1 MIDYEDLEE
10 TLDELG
16 ISQGQRISTL
26 MDLLKDASL
35 DSDEEDQ
42 DEG

>member
-1 MIDYEDLEE
+1 MIDFEDFEE

-26 MDLLKDASL
+26 ADALKDAS
-35 DSDEEDQ
+35 SEADEEEED
-42 DEG
+42 